1 MKHYT
6 SAKALCPFYRH
17 EGSQVIYCDG
27 VVEASVIHLAFAS
40 KTDALAYKERY
51 CRADYPLCNI
61 CRMLK
66 EIVR

>member
-6 SAKALCPFYRH
+6 SVKAICPYYRH

-27 VVEASVIHLAFAS
+27 VVYGSVTHLAFAS
-40 KTDALAYKERY
+40 KTDALAYKEKY

-61 CRMLK
+61 YKMLK
-66 EIVR
+66 EITR